1 MKEETG
7 ITVLGALGIIA
18 AVVLAGL
25 LIWHLQKQQ
34 KPGPKPG
41 PPQDPNGSE

>member
-1 MKEETG
+1 MNEETG
-7 ITVLGALGIIA
+7 ITILGALGIVA
-18 AVVLAGL
+18 AVVLAGV

-41 PPQDPNGSE
+41 PAQEPNSFE

>member
-1 MKEETG
+1 MNEETG
-7 ITVLGALGIIA
+7 ITVVGALVIIA

-25 LIWHLQKQQ
+25 LTWHLQKQQ

-41 PPQDPNGSE
+41 PAQEPKSFE

>member
-1 MKEETG
+1 MNEETG
-7 ITVLGALGIIA
+7 ITVVGALVIIA

-34 KPGPKPG
+34 TPGPKPG
-41 PPQDPNGSE
+41 PAQEPNSFE